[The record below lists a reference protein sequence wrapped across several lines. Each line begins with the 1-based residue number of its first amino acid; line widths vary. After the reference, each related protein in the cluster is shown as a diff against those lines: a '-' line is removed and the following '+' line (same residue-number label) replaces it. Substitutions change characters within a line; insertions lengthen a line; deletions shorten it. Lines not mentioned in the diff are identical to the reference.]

1 MPSSTMSS
9 NQGRIG
15 GTMGTVLRGSASE
28 NARQQVPGDFC
39 GDQAHLLDRA
49 CHRPGCARLLSNLVA
64 MMAGRAAQGSGPHA
78 IR

>member
-28 NARQQVPGDFC
+28 NARGS
-39 GDQAHLLDRA
+39 RY
-49 CHRPGCARLLSNLVA
+49 LVISVVIGLTFWTA
-64 MMAGRAAQGSGPHA
+64 LVIVLGALAF
-78 IR
+78 